1 MKQTYL
7 IYGLIRCFCS
17 LVFDGNKLV
26 LSNYYKIN
34 PKKFYFIRNNLSG
47 PTGMSEFVI
56 DGEDAAATHH
66 NNFEFEASVD
76 SENLRSLDD
85 RINCKIA
92 AGMKKA
98 IHLIVQRFDN
108 LFQQK
113 LKMLA

>member
-1 MKQTYL
+1 
-7 IYGLIRCFCS
+7 
-17 LVFDGNKLV
+17 
-26 LSNYYKIN
+26 
-34 PKKFYFIRNNLSG
+34 
-47 PTGMSEFVI
+47 MSEFVAE
-56 DGEDAAATHH
+56 GEEAAAAPLA
-66 NNFEFEASVD
+66 NFDLENSCD
-76 SENLRSLDD
+76 SQQLKNLDD